1 MLDAATRGVGL
12 TPAFQPIVSLADET
26 VVGFEALARWPDL
39 GGPGPLAVFDHA
51 RANGNLDRLDRL
63 CIDASIDTA
72 LRTALPHNTLLA
84 VNSEPAT
91 AYRTPSQL
99 ETLSE
104 EKNHLQVM
112 FEITERSLLMNPRA
126 LLHKVA
132 ALRADGFLIALDDVG
147 AHPDSSALLDVIS
160 PDVMKLDLALVQSQP
175 NFKQAQTISAVLA
188 HHERTG
194 AVILAEGIE
203 TDEHLEQA
211 LALGADLG
219 QGRHFGWPAALES
232 DMAINPWT
240 EWGKAER
247 RVSPD
252 PGSPFGLLGQHHPP
266 KTARKKTVVAF
277 SQHIETQAARAADP
291 PIVLTA
297 LQRSQHLTPRTMA
310 RYRDLAAR
318 SPLVA
323 VFGAQM
329 PPEPA
334 SGIRGIALDVDDP
347 LTAEWTVVTLGPHT
361 AAALI
366 AREHPGNT
374 ADTADSDRRFDFVM
388 TYDRALVTAAARNLL
403 SRIGARPRT

>member
-1 MLDAATRGVGL
+1 MMEEATRGVGL
-12 TPAFQPIVSLADET
+12 SPAFQPIVSLTDEAI
-26 VVGFEALARWPDL
+26 VGYEALARWPDL
-39 GGPGPLAVFDHA
+39 GEPGPLAVFAHA
-51 RANGNLDRLDRL
+51 RANGHLDELDRL
-63 CIDASIDTA
+63 CINASIDTA
-72 LRTALPHNTLLA
+72 LRNSLPNNTLLA
-84 VNSEPAT
+84 VNCEPT
-91 AYRTPSQL
+91 SVYRTPDRLEALSQ
-99 ETLSE
+99 T
-104 EKNHLQVM
+104 KNRLQVM
-112 FEITERSLLMNPRA
+112 FEITERSLLVHPRA
-126 LLHKVA
+126 LLQKVA

-219 QGRHFGWPAALES
+219 QGRHFGWPAPLES
-232 DMAINPWT
+232 DVAISPWT
-240 EWGKAER
+240 VWGETQR
-247 RVSPD
+247 RVSQE
-252 PGSPFGLLGQHHPP
+252 PGSPFGLLGQHHRP

-277 SQHIETQAARAADP
+277 SEHIESLAARAADP

-297 LQRSQHLTPRTMA
+297 LQQTRHLTPRTLA

-323 VFGAQM
+323 VFGEQM
-329 PPEPA
+329 FPEPA
-334 SGIRGIALDVDDP
+334 PGIRGVALRSDDP
-347 LTAEWTVVTLGPHT
+347 LGSEWTVVTLGPHT

-374 ADTADSDRRFDFVM
+374 PDTADRDRRFDFVM

-403 SRIGARPRT
+403 SRIGPLPQT